1 MPGSPPCQISSQ
13 QSKAQ
18 PKGTPCFASWISRH
32 KDDVLRWASLARLWM
47 GKGQVVGHLEEE
59 VAEDDMEGNHTVW
72 PMSPGKQRVWEQGEA
87 RDRAKER
94 R

>member
-1 MPGSPPCQISSQ
+1 
-13 QSKAQ
+13 
-18 PKGTPCFASWISRH
+18 
-32 KDDVLRWASLARLWM
+32 M

-59 VAEDDMEGNHTVW
+59 MAEDDMKGDHTVL

-87 RDRAKER
+87 RDRAKKR